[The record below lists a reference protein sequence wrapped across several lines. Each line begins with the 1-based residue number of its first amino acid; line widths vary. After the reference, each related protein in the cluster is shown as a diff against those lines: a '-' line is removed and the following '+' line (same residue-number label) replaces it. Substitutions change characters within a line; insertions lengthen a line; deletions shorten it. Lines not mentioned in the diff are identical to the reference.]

1 MGTTGTLVRIPEQDD
16 RLRDIQNM
24 TQVALSRPEERDFLW
39 ELLDRTKKI
48 LGADSAAVLLL
59 DRRSGELVAAS
70 AVGQDDE
77 EVHQRVRLPLSQRLA
92 ELIAAECRP
101 VAMDDVD
108 HSKVLNPILLTT
120 EVRSVLGVPLM
131 DGGTVVGLLHVGSQT
146 RREFTDADA
155 ELLQLAADRAAQI
168 TQVEYSPAAGLQRSM
183 LPPALP
189 EIPGLELAARYVPGH
204 GKIGGDW
211 YDVFVL
217 PTGEP
222 CAVIGDVAGSGLQ
235 AAVIMDRL
243 RTAVRSYAL
252 ETRDPAD
259 VLARLDH
266 HVQHFEPDVIATVL
280 CAVFLPG
287 LDKAEISSAGHF
299 PPVIAAPGHPPEL
312 ADIASDQLIGVSP
325 VERRATTIAVPPGTT
340 LCLYTDG
347 LVERRGRDL
356 DEGQEMLR
364 RAVTTGPPRA
374 NCDAVM
380 QDLVGHDKSDDD
392 IAILMM
398 RRALLDR
405 PGERVRRSQVGI
417 RRNQLAGVTIP
428 YSWILR

>member
-1 MGTTGTLVRIPEQDD
+1 MGTTGTRVRIPEQDD
-16 RLRDIQNM
+16 RLRGIQNV
-24 TQVALSRPEERDFLW
+24 TQVALSLPEELDYLW

-48 LGADSAAVLLL
+48 LGTDSAAVLLL

-70 AVGQDDE
+70 AVGQED

-92 ELIAAECRP
+92 EMIAEECRP
-101 VAMDDVD
+101 VAIADVD
-108 HSKVLNPILLTT
+108 HSQVLNPILLTT
-120 EVRSVLGVPLM
+120 ETRSLLGVPLM
-131 DGGTVVGLLHVGSQT
+131 DGGTVIGQLHVGSQT

-155 ELLQLAADRAAQI
+155 ELLQFAADRAAQI

-183 LPPALP
+183 LPSALP
-189 EIPGLELAARYVPGH
+189 DIPGLELAARYVPGH

-243 RTAVRSYAL
+243 RTALRSYAL

-259 VLARLDH
+259 ILTRLDH
-266 HVQHFEPDVIATVL
+266 HVQHFEQDVIATVL
-280 CAVFLPG
+280 CAVFHPG
-287 LDKAEISSAGHF
+287 LDKVEISSAGHF
-299 PPVIAAPGHPPEL
+299 PPVSAAPGRAPEL
-312 ADIASDQLIGVSP
+312 ADIVSDQLIGVSP
-325 VERRATTIAVPPGTT
+325 VQRRATTIAVPPGTT

-356 DEGQEMLR
+356 DEGQELLR

-374 NCDAVM
+374 SCDAVM
-380 QDLVGHDKSDDD
+380 QDLVGHDKADDD

-398 RRALLDR
+398 RRVLLDR
-405 PGERVRRSQVGI
+405 LQPRSGS
-417 RRNQLAGVTIP
+417 RPTR
-428 YSWILR
+428 ILPSVDR